1 MDTPADHEPSAAL
14 SGSGALEDDLVQ
26 LSAAKNAAM
35 LGVIGLFALS
45 TACCTS
51 IIGLA
56 GGTLMGVVGAFTAW
70 QQHHDELGPATR
82 AYTNVGLYAGGAAAS
97 VGLLYTLA
105 VVAYLLLYAVII
117 IITII
122 GASL

>member
-1 MDTPADHEPSAAL
+1 MDTPTTRDPSTAL
-14 SGSGALEDDLVQ
+14 TSSPAVEDDLVQ

-51 IIGLA
+51 IIGMA
-56 GGTLMGVVGAFTAW
+56 GGTLMGAVAVFTAW

-82 AYTNVGLYAGGAAAS
+82 AYNNVGLYAGGAALG

-105 VVAYLLLYAVII
+105 IVAYLLLYAVLLFVA
-117 IITII
+117 II
-122 GASL
+122 GSSL